1 MKESGNP
8 SSIALLELKIK
19 TLSTAL
25 HDLQAEIE
33 ALGKGADEAGEDG
46 TDFYE
51 EVRRFE
57 IYLIERAL
65 AQAKGVQKEAAK
77 ILKLRTSTL
86 NQKIKLYNIS
96 SKYYA
101 YQSSNNDGNNER
113 PQELSA

>member
-1 MKESGNP
+1 M
-8 SSIALLELKIK
+8 LELKIK
-19 TLSTAL
+19 TLHTAL
-25 HDLQAEIE
+25 QDLQMEIE
-33 ALGKGADEAGEDG
+33 ALGKGSEDAGEDG

-77 ILKLRTSTL
+77 ILKMRTSTL

-101 YQSSNNDGNNER
+101 YQSSNNNGNTEHLK
-113 PQELSA
+113 EMSA